1 MAYPKQIF
9 ALLMLLL
16 AACQAVQPEPSATS
30 PSAISPTGEILPTP
44 SATATIPFEPTWTP
58 SVTPVLTFT
67 PGASPSPAPSTT
79 PEVQFER
86 LRVLALDNRVG
97 GWMLTLDL
105 PGVQGAM
112 RLSLG
117 GQSYSCVNDP
127 AYPDRLFC
135 QGLARPA
142 YDAPLKLVLQDEAS
156 GEILYETTMTIPSA
170 LVLPPTPA
178 GWGHNT
184 CADRGKNVSCE
195 TECRIAPDGNPCIVA
210 TCTDACGP
218 YFSVHTCPDMSL
230 DFRSCSPEQWAAL
243 KKLYQIP

>member
-1 MAYPKQIF
+1 
-9 ALLMLLL
+9 
-16 AACQAVQPEPSATS
+16 
-30 PSAISPTGEILPTP
+30 
-44 SATATIPFEPTWTP
+44 
-58 SVTPVLTFT
+58 
-67 PGASPSPAPSTT
+67 
-79 PEVQFER
+79 
-86 LRVLALDNRVG
+86 
-97 GWMLTLDL
+97 MLTLAL

-117 GQSYSCVNDP
+117 GQSYSCVSDP

-142 YDAPLKLVLQDEAS
+142 YDASLKLVFQDEAS
-156 GEILYETTMTIPSA
+156 GKILYETTTVIPSA
-170 LVLPPTPA
+170 LMLPPTPA
-178 GWGHNT
+178 GWGYNT

-195 TECRIAPDGNPCIVA
+195 TECRIAPNGNPCIVA

-230 DFRSCSPEQWAAL
+230 DFRSCSPEQWTAL